1 MIYYTCTTAQPLI
14 NLQAKISQNC
24 GFPKDGTQK
33 WDAVTKA
40 VNQELYFIQKPVTYN
55 KLTQTAMLVGIDL
68 TGITEQEKNKY
79 WFPPEVDTEK
89 VTTFNETL
97 FKANI

>member
-1 MIYYTCTTAQPLI
+1 MIYYTCATAQPLI
-14 NLQAKISQNC
+14 DLQAKISQNC

-33 WDAVTKA
+33 WDNVQKA
-40 VNQELYFIQKPVTYN
+40 VNQEMYFIQKPVSYN
-55 KLTQTAMLVGIDL
+55 KLQQATMLSGIDL
-68 TGITEQEKNKY
+68 TGITEQERNKY

-89 VTTFNETL
+89 VTTQTFTL